1 MLCKQ
6 EVAGSNPVASIQ
18 TGKGSEKLALW
29 GAFGP
34 QSSTPCRSSAGW
46 CSKSGESTARKP
58 QKEARSFLPT
68 PMLHPS
74 IPLPPA
80 LAGFRSPPA
89 ALSAGANGRAR
100 LPHAIGSNPANEEVL
115 TWLDARFASFLDY
128 VSTVRSHS
136 AWSARWYVCGYQ
148 NLRRYLVDGVSLEPE
163 TFRQRLFGVDSW
175 VHWNRSRGLGPVATN
190 TYWRAV
196 RRFFV
201 DLEERDQVQNPFR
214 GLKAPPLPRRNP
226 KAHATAECRR
236 ILAAAE
242 NYPWP
247 SRFEAVRAVALLGTV
262 LYAGLRKSELLRLEM
277 RDVDLVAG
285 TILVLRG
292 KGRYGGKDR
301 TTYVPA
307 ELKAILRAYLDE
319 RNRHRI
325 TCPEFF
331 ASVQRRAGI
340 RQGTLKRLVKLVRP
354 AAGVPF
360 SLHTLRHSYVTWL
373 LRSGVPIHV
382 AQDLAGHASVVTTSV
397 YLRVFDED
405 KRAAVAKLHL

>member
-1 MLCKQ
+1 
-6 EVAGSNPVASIQ
+6 
-18 TGKGSEKLALW
+18 
-29 GAFGP
+29 
-34 QSSTPCRSSAGW
+34 
-46 CSKSGESTARKP
+46 
-58 QKEARSFLPT
+58 
-68 PMLHPS
+68 MLHPS
-74 IPLPPA
+74 IPLSPA
-80 LAGFRSPPA
+80 LAKFRSPPA
-89 ALSAGANGRAR
+89 TVSAGGSCTLR
-100 LPHAIGSNPANEEVL
+100 LPHAVGSNADNEALL
-115 TWLDARFASFLDY
+115 TWLDARFSSFLDY

-148 NLRRYLVDGVSLEPE
+148 NFRRYLVDGLGLPPE
-163 TFRQRLFGVDSW
+163 GFQQRVFGIESW

-196 RRFFV
+196 RRFFG
-201 DLEERDQVQNPFR
+201 DLEERDQVQNPF
-214 GLKAPPLPRRNP
+214 GGVKAPPLPRRNP
-226 KAHATAECRR
+226 KAHAPAECRR

-247 SRFEAVRAVALLGTV
+247 TRFEAVRAVALLGTV
-262 LYAGLRKSELLRLEM
+262 LYAGLRKSELLRLEW

-285 TILVLRG
+285 TILVVRG

-301 TTYVPA
+301 TTYIPA
-307 ELKAILRAYLDE
+307 ELKAILRGYIDE

-340 RQGTLKRLVKLVRP
+340 RQGTLKRLVQLVRP
-354 AAGVPF
+354 AAGVRF

-405 KRAAVAKLHL
+405 KRAAVEKLRL